1 MKHSL
6 LSDLTALWTVG
17 WPLILNNLFSM
28 GVNVADTLMI
38 GRLGATSLAALAI
51 GSGTW
56 VAIFLAG
63 LGILMALGPTVSHHF
78 GAQRYVEIGHD
89 TRQALWLAMLLSL
102 LVCLALHHVE
112 YPLARLGIEP
122 AIVGLAGE
130 YLRGLSWG
138 VPAVYCYQVFR
149 QMNEGIGRT
158 LPIMVVTGLGLI
170 LNVAVSYVLVF
181 GKLGFTARGVEGSG
195 LGTAIAFWGMLCL
208 LLTHVALHPAYD
220 RFVLWRARF
229 RPDWGALLH
238 LVGLGW
244 PIGLSLLMQAGLF
257 MALALMMGR
266 LGPTFAAAHQ
276 ITLNYAGLVFM
287 LPLGIGFATAVLVGQ
302 AMGAGAPKEARRI
315 GMVGIFVC
323 FCVAGSIAMATWIGS
338 AHIAE
343 LYTRDASV
351 TALAS
356 TLLLA
361 SGFLQWGDG
370 TQSAAA
376 GALRGL
382 KDTRVPMVING
393 TIYWGVGFATAWLL
407 GVEFGLG
414 GIGIW
419 AGLALALCTA
429 AVVLT
434 LRFRHIVERR
444 IEALAT

>member
-6 LSDLTALWTVG
+6 KTDLAALWTVG

-78 GAQRYVEIGHD
+78 GAQRYAEIGHD
-89 TRQALWLAMLLSL
+89 TRQALWLAAGLAV
-102 LVCLALHHVE
+102 LVCLALHYVE
-112 YPLARLGIEP
+112 SPLARLGIEP
-122 AIVGLAGE
+122 AIVSLAGE

-181 GKLGFTARGVEGSG
+181 GKLGFAARGVEGSG
-195 LGTAIAFWGMLCL
+195 LGTAIAFWGMLLL
-208 LLTHVALHPAYD
+208 LLTHVVLHPAYD
-220 RFVLWRARF
+220 RFVLWRTSF
-229 RPDWGALLH
+229 RPDWAALRH
-238 LVGLGW
+238 LIGLGW

-257 MALALMMGR
+257 MALALMMGQ

-315 GMVGIFVC
+315 GMVGVLVC
-323 FCVAGSIAMATWIGS
+323 FCIAGSIAVGTWLGA
-338 AHIAE
+338 AHIAG
-343 LYTRDASV
+343 LYTRDAGV
-351 TALAS
+351 IALAS
-356 TLLLA
+356 SLLLA
-361 SGFLQWGDG
+361 SAFLQWGDG

-393 TIYWGVGFATAWLL
+393 TIYWGVGFTTAWLL

-414 GIGIW
+414 GMGIW

-434 LRFRHIVERR
+434 LRFRHIVERH
-444 IEALAT
+444 IEAAT